1 MLELRQLRYFLA
13 LAEHLHFGKAAASLH
28 LAQPSLSR
36 QICALEEAMGCE
48 LVQRSSR
55 SVSLTAAGR
64 ELQRNGAQVMAA
76 FDSAIRASQAVARGE
91 RGELRIAFTSMV
103 AWTGFPKLI
112 KGFSEAFPDIDLS
125 LHELMP
131 AELEHSVAQ
140 GHNDVCLSFRQTGH
154 EALRYRPLHTEKLCI
169 ALPADHA
176 LAKRRDLCL
185 GDLRDEPFILTP
197 RNTAPALYD
206 SIMGQCQAAGFDPQ
220 VRMYTQLQGTIVN
233 LVAEGLG
240 VSVVPTAM
248 SRSNLQGIRFHA
260 LADSPEIE
268 FGISW
273 HPDNGNP
280 CLESFL
286 QLMHESTSKIR

>member
-13 LAEHLHFGKAAASLH
+13 LAEHLHFGHAAASLN

-36 QICALEEAMGCE
+36 QISALEEAMGCE
-48 LVQRSSR
+48 LVQRNSR

-103 AWTGFPKLI
+103 AWTGFPRLI
-112 KGFSEAFPDIDLS
+112 KVFSQACPGVGLS

-131 AELEHSVAQ
+131 AELERSVAE
-140 GHNDVCLSFRQTGH
+140 GLNDVCLSFRQSDHQG
-154 EALRYRPLHTEKLCI
+154 LCYQPLHTETLCI
-169 ALPADHA
+169 ALPAEHP
-176 LAKRRDLCL
+176 LARRRDLSL

-197 RNTAPALYD
+197 RNTAPLLHD
-206 SIMGQCQAAGFDPQ
+206 HIMARCQAAGFAPQ
-220 VRMYTQLQGTIVN
+220 VRLYTQLQGTIVN

-240 VSVVPTAM
+240 VSLVPSAM
-248 SRSNLQGIRFHA
+248 ARNKLPGLRFLP

-268 FGISW
+268 FGITW

-280 CLESFL
+280 CLASFL
-286 QLMHESTSKIR
+286 AVARQ